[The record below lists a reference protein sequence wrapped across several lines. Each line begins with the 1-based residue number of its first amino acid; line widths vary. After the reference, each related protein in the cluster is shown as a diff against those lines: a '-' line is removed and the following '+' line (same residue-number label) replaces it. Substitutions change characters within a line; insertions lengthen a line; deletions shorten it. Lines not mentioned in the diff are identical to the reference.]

1 VHAVE
6 GPIRAGAHAAAPAG
20 TYALVG
26 GTTAVF
32 ADIQKAVNH
41 DYALV
46 FPVAAAII
54 LVMLGLMLRS
64 LVAPW
69 YLMASVGLGF
79 GAALGASVLFFQNA
93 RGQAGLVFLLPVYI
107 YVFVVALGTDYNILM
122 TARLREEAAEGRP
135 PREAA
140 ALALRHAGP
149 TVGAAGLILA
159 GTFASLALAGNSILA
174 QLGFAVSSG
183 IVLAAF
189 VVATFFTPSLTA
201 LVGRAAWW
209 PGDSGPRSVATPAAA
224 SPEQPQGVTT
234 AKHRRG

>member
-1 VHAVE
+1 
-6 GPIRAGAHAAAPAG
+6 
-20 TYALVG
+20 
-26 GTTAVF
+26 
-32 ADIQKAVNH
+32 
-41 DYALV
+41 
-46 FPVAAAII
+46 
-54 LVMLGLMLRS
+54 MLGLMLRS

-79 GAALGASVLFFQNA
+79 GAALGATVLFFQDV

-122 TARLREEAAEGRP
+122 VARLREETAEGRS

-189 VVATFFTPSLTA
+189 VVATFFTPSVTA
-201 LVGRAAWW
+201 LAGRAAWW
-209 PGDSGPRSVATPAAA
+209 PGDAGPPATPRA
-224 SPEQPQGVTT
+224 TT
-234 AKHRRG
+234 AINSSTTAPATPVRPEGADASSGKHRRD

>member
-1 VHAVE
+1 
-6 GPIRAGAHAAAPAG
+6 
-20 TYALVG
+20 
-26 GTTAVF
+26 
-32 ADIQKAVNH
+32 
-41 DYALV
+41 
-46 FPVAAAII
+46 
-54 LVMLGLMLRS
+54 
-64 LVAPW
+64 
-69 YLMASVGLGF
+69 MASVGLGF

-209 PGDSGPRSVATPAAA
+209 PGDGREPRTTPGRHHGQAPPRLTPVTIIGPN
-224 SPEQPQGVTT
+224 GVTT
-234 AKHRRG
+234 PGSS

>member
-1 VHAVE
+1 
-6 GPIRAGAHAAAPAG
+6 
-20 TYALVG
+20 
-26 GTTAVF
+26 
-32 ADIQKAVNH
+32 
-41 DYALV
+41 
-46 FPVAAAII
+46 
-54 LVMLGLMLRS
+54 
-64 LVAPW
+64 
-69 YLMASVGLGF
+69 
-79 GAALGASVLFFQNA
+79 
-93 RGQAGLVFLLPVYI
+93 
-107 YVFVVALGTDYNILM
+107 
-122 TARLREEAAEGRP
+122 TARLREEAADGRP

-209 PGDSGPRSVATPAAA
+209 PGDSGPRSAATPAAA
-224 SPEQPQGVTT
+224 SPEQQPPGVTT

>member
-1 VHAVE
+1 
-6 GPIRAGAHAAAPAG
+6 
-20 TYALVG
+20 
-26 GTTAVF
+26 VF
-32 ADIQKAVNH
+32 AWLGRPERLPVQAQKAVNH

-54 LVMLGLMLRS
+54 LVMLALMLRS

-69 YLMASVGLGF
+69 YLMASVGLGL

-140 ALALRHAGP
+140 ALALRPAGP
-149 TVGAAGLILA
+149 TAGPAGLILA
-159 GTFASLALAGNSILA
+159 
-174 QLGFAVSSG
+174 
-183 IVLAAF
+183 
-189 VVATFFTPSLTA
+189 
-201 LVGRAAWW
+201 GRAAWW
-209 PGDSGPRSVATPAAA
+209 PGDSTPRSVATPAAA
-224 SPEQPQGVTT
+224 SPEQQQPPGVTT

>member
-1 VHAVE
+1 
-6 GPIRAGAHAAAPAG
+6 
-20 TYALVG
+20 
-26 GTTAVF
+26 
-32 ADIQKAVNH
+32 
-41 DYALV
+41 
-46 FPVAAAII
+46 
-54 LVMLGLMLRS
+54 MLGLMLRS